1 MGKPK
6 DEIFYFGD
14 ESVYSNE
21 IADIGQFKT
30 ENSLTFFYYDEGG
43 SMPQYEASYLEE
55 NDRLAFI
62 VQSVMFVSQSG
73 FDTLQL
79 GICFSNDEFQKFD
92 DFGDLTD
99 TIQID
104 TISVDYRID
113 TRDWNYIYSKFVAND
128 VVYYLSIETTGGV
141 EVLQSYVELLFS

>member
-1 MGKPK
+1 
-6 DEIFYFGD
+6 
-14 ESVYSNE
+14 
-21 IADIGQFKT
+21 
-30 ENSLTFFYYDEGG
+30 
-43 SMPQYEASYLEE
+43 MPQYEASYLEE

-62 VQSVMFVSQSG
+62 VQGVMFVSQSG

-104 TISVDYRID
+104 TISVNYRID
-113 TRDWNYIYSKFVAND
+113 TSDRNYIYSKFVADD